1 MFNLSYCIVPTVIAS
16 RIGGSAYRTADG
28 RWVVDSRLLR
38 RVQMSDGEQ
47 AQVEQVDRNEALT
60 LIAQGG
66 GWLDA
71 SRRDTQH
78 TAAGS
83 GL

>member
-60 LIAQGG
+60 LIAKGG
-66 GWLDA
+66 YRLEPINK
-71 SRRDTQH
+71 Q
-78 TAAGS
+78 
-83 GL
+83 